1 METLKQLPRDLQVVL
16 GGTVLYL
23 IMSFLDWQ
31 QVSFGPVSA
40 GVTEWH
46 GIGIVAGLL
55 AIVLLAWEASRL
67 FAIKIELGPLTPGL
81 TSIGLALL
89 LLVFTVITFLSH
101 SAYRHW
107 PEYLGLVLS
116 IAIATAAVRRAR
128 GEGVEVPKN
137 IGSAISATTAAGSG
151 GTSGNRTGAD
161 PEPAPESSSGHS
173 DGPTQDA
180 G

>member
-1 METLKQLPRDLQVVL
+1 MDTFKQLSRDLQVVL

-46 GIGIVAGLL
+46 GVGIVAGLL

-67 FAIKIELGPLTPGL
+67 FAIKIELGSLTPGL

-116 IAIATAAVRRAR
+116 IAVAVAAVRRAR
-128 GEGVEVPKN
+128 SEGVEMPKN
-137 IGSAISATTAAGSG
+137 IGSAISASTAGSS
-151 GTSGNRTGAD
+151 GTSGPTGSD
-161 PEPAPESSSGHS
+161 PESAHDPSSGPG
-173 DGPTQDA
+173 DGTTHDA